1 MVKQTRLHLS
11 ADDKAAV
18 AQAIEAAETKTSGE
32 IFVVV
37 SGRTADYRWIML
49 FYGALVAILVPLVL
63 MAFGLN
69 PLAIG
74 SAFTHWQA
82 GGWNIGLGATPADES
97 ATGMIFLLALQAVL
111 FMLVS
116 ALDLRP
122 GFAAKLTPAWIKRQQ
137 VHRAARDQFLGHGL
151 NQTTG
156 KTGVLIFVSLAEHQA
171 EIIADTGIYT
181 KVSRDVWRDVIGKL
195 VTAARDQALARGLIV
210 AIEDSAT
217 ILAEHFPRQEG
228 DVDELP
234 NKVIII

>member
-1 MVKQTRLHLS
+1 MVKQANMHLS
-11 ADDKAAV
+11 VEDKAAIS
-18 AQAIEAAETKTSGE
+18 AAIAAAETKTSGE
-32 IFVVV
+32 IIVVV
-37 SGRTADYRWIML
+37 SGRTVEYRWIML
-49 FYGALVAILVPLVL
+49 FYGALVAILAPLVL
-63 MAFGLN
+63 LVLGVN
-69 PLAIG
+69 PLTLGA
-74 SAFTHWQA
+74 AFTQWQA
-82 GGWNIGLGATPADES
+82 GGWNVGLGATAADEA
-97 ATGMIFLLALQAVL
+97 ATGMMFILAMQAIL

-122 GFAAKLTPAWIKRQQ
+122 GVAAKLTPAWIKRQQ
-137 VHRAARDQFLGHGL
+137 VHRAAHDQFLAHDL

-156 KTGVLIFVSLAEHQA
+156 KTGVLIFVSLAEHRA

-195 VTAARDQALARGLIV
+195 ANAAREGALARGLIT

-217 ILAEHFPRQEG
+217 ILSVHFPRQDD

>member
-1 MVKQTRLHLS
+1 MVKHAHMHLS
-11 ADDKAAV
+11 AEEKAAV
-18 AQAIEAAETKTSGE
+18 AQAIEAAEMKTSGE

-49 FYGALVAILVPLVL
+49 FCGALVAILVPLIL
-63 MAFGLN
+63 MAFGQN
-69 PLAIG
+69 PLTIG

-97 ATGMIFLLALQAVL
+97 ATGMIFILALQAVL

-137 VHRAARDQFLGHGL
+137 VHRAARDQFLAHGL
-151 NQTTG
+151 HQTAG

-171 EIIADTGIYT
+171 EIIADTGIYI
-181 KVSRDVWRDVIGKL
+181 KVSRDVWRGVIAKL
-195 VTAARDQALARGLIV
+195 AMAAREEALARGLIA
-210 AIEDSAT
+210 AIQDSAT
-217 ILAEHFPRQEG
+217 ILAEHFPLQDD
-228 DVDELP
+228 DVDELS

>member
-63 MAFGLN
+63 MALGLN

-82 GGWNIGLGATPADES
+82 GGWNIGLGANPADES

-122 GFAAKLTPAWIKRQQ
+122 GGSSDNRFIVRRAISFWDMASIKPQAKP
-137 VHRAARDQFLGHGL
+137 G
-151 NQTTG
+151 
-156 KTGVLIFVSLAEHQA
+156 S
-171 EIIADTGIYT
+171 
-181 KVSRDVWRDVIGKL
+181 
-195 VTAARDQALARGLIV
+195 
-210 AIEDSAT
+210 
-217 ILAEHFPRQEG
+217 
-228 DVDELP
+228 
-234 NKVIII
+234 

>member
-1 MVKQTRLHLS
+1 MVKQANMHLS
-11 ADDKAAV
+11 AEDEAAISE
-18 AQAIEAAETKTSGE
+18 AIAAAETKTSGE

-37 SGRTADYRWIML
+37 SQRTADYRWIML
-49 FYGALVAILVPLVL
+49 FYGALVAILAPLVL
-63 MAFGLN
+63 MTIGLN
-69 PLAIG
+69 PLTIG

-82 GGWNIGLGATPADES
+82 GGWNVGLGATPADEA
-97 ATGMIFLLALQAVL
+97 ATGMIFILALQAIL

-116 ALDLRP
+116 ALDLQP
-122 GFAAKLTPAWIKRQQ
+122 AIAAKLTPAWIKRQQ
-137 VHRAARDQFLGHGL
+137 VHRAARDQFLAHGL
-151 NQTTG
+151 HQTTG
-156 KTGVLIFVSLAEHQA
+156 KTGVLIFVSLAEHQT

-195 VTAARDQALARGLIV
+195 VTAAREGALARGLIT

-217 ILAEHFPRQEG
+217 ILSVHFPRQDD